1 MKKLKAIGKT
11 ILDIVAIIGAI
22 ALWVV
27 MMLMF
32 PIFMGVIVVA
42 VIVICVIAL
51 IVYGIRELYKGYLE
65 ND

>member
-22 ALWVV
+22 ALWIVI
-27 MMLMF
+27 MLMF
-32 PIFMGVIVVA
+32 PIFMGVMVFA
-42 VIVICVIAL
+42 VIVICVLAL
-51 IVYGIRELYKGYLE
+51 IVYGIRELYKGHLE

>member
-32 PIFMGVIVVA
+32 PIFMGVIVLT
-42 VIVICVIAL
+42 VIIIGVVAL
-51 IVYGIRELYKGYLE
+51 IVYGIRELYKGHLE